1 MQVTVVVTAAVVD
14 SAIVLDVLNLKFTFL
29 LEIFSWLMSLDL
41 RSSWLR
47 DVIYPVSGVHT
58 SLAHQTSWGCFRHWR
73 GAVSCWVQLELCAK
87 SNCHEYFCAHG
98 THTRSS
104 DVIKFTLHCRY
115 CSKRRWLTFAILCYN
130 LQLHARW
137 LKAEIQPHSLHT
149 PILYPSSNSSISVQG
164 YWLCSEV
171 LLIIFSYIRWK
182 FCCSQSNV
190 SYYGDWQYLSITH

>member
-1 MQVTVVVTAAVVD
+1 MLCELFLCLPQVQVTVVVTAAVVD
-14 SAIVLDVLNLKFTFL
+14 SAIVLDVLNSKLKFTFL

-98 THTRSS
+98 THIHAAVTSLS
-104 DVIKFTLHCRY
+104 
-115 CSKRRWLTFAILCYN
+115 
-130 LQLHARW
+130 LHARW
-137 LKAEIQPHSLHT
+137 LKARNPATLPAH
-149 PILYPSSNSSISVQG
+149 SNS
-164 YWLCSEV
+164 
-171 LLIIFSYIRWK
+171 
-182 FCCSQSNV
+182 
-190 SYYGDWQYLSITH
+190 LSK